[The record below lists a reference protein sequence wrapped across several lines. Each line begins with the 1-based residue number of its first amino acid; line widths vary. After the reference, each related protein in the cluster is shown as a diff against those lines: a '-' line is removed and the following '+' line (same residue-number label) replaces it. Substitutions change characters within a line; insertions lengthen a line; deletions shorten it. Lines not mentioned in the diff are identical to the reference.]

1 MRNTKMISNLPFD
14 SDRLKFIKYSA
25 QEQPLPNLNFAQSNG
40 EDPLHVQDYY
50 QRIRTEKPH
59 DNEAIFVLKYESEWI
74 GFFSIVFANIR
85 RERNHKT
92 FILGKFDTPNSI
104 KGLLINKIGIIQE
117 YRCYGIGRYIL
128 QFCIGLSKS
137 LELDN
142 QKVRIIIFET
152 TKSVAEKIYHR
163 KYRFNVIEKENRV
176 VWAYKIIH

>member
-1 MRNTKMISNLPFD
+1 MISNLPFD
-14 SDRLKFIKYSA
+14 LNRLKFIKYSA
-25 QEQPLPNLNFAQSNG
+25 QELPLPNLNFAQSNG

-50 QRIRTEKPH
+50 HSIRTEKPQ

-74 GFFSIVFANIR
+74 GFFSIAFANIR
-85 RERNHKT
+85 RKSNQKT
-92 FILGKFDTPNSI
+92 SILGKLDTPNSI

-117 YRCYGIGRYIL
+117 YRCFGIGKYIL

-137 LELDN
+137 VDLDN

-163 KYRFNVIEKENRV
+163 KYRFNIIEKENRV
-176 VWAYKIIH
+176 VWAYKIIY